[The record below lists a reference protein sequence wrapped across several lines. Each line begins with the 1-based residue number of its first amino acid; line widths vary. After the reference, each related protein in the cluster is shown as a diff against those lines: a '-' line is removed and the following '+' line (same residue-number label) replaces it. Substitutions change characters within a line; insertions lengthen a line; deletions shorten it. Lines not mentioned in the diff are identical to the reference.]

1 MKHKIYC
8 SKTFQVKAK
17 DIALDSL
24 FNLFPINF
32 CWMDKN
38 GYVLGC
44 NQQVLDSQEI
54 PSFTDIIGKHTKE
67 IASESA
73 WENTQKVIERG
84 EPVTAEETHLRKDGS
99 TLCFLSMKSPMK
111 DCDGN
116 IIGVVNIALD
126 ITERKSMEM
135 NLRLLK
141 EAAEL
146 ADKVK
151 TEFLTNMRH
160 DLRTPLTGIL
170 SISEFLENGEIES
183 SRKKYLKDIRHCA
196 ESMLNHLNQIVNHI
210 KAESGEFSIIEKEF
224 NIHDVL
230 YDVHKMMLPVAT
242 SKKLNFTLMLDHIP
256 YYLIGDAGRT
266 QRILMN
272 LVSNALKFTE
282 KGFVKI
288 NAKWLPITHEEGA
301 LQLIIEDSGIGIPHD
316 KQYVIFEK
324 FHKLNPS
331 HEGVY
336 KGDGLG
342 LNIVK
347 QFLEDIRGEYT
358 LKSDPGKGTVFKV
371 QIPYKKSISNNS
383 FPYEVC
389 QMYCSKPIE
398 ELSADYGLQSESKKK
413 KILLVEDH
421 QIISRVSK
429 DILEKLDLEVDI
441 ANNGKEALNLID
453 NQYNLVIMDIGLP
466 DISGYAVTRCIRE
479 NKNPLISQVPVIAI
493 TAHSE
498 EEEIKLALEAGV
510 NEIFPKPLTQKLA
523 ELIKSKVS

>member
-8 SKTFQVKAK
+8 NKTFQLKAK

-32 CWMDKN
+32 CWMDTA
-38 GYVLGC
+38 GYILGF
-44 NQQVLDSQEI
+44 NQQMLDSLDT
-54 PSFTDIIGKHTKE
+54 TDFVSIIGRHSSDIFNK
-67 IASESA
+67 IA
-73 WENTQKVIERG
+73 WENTKTVIKTG
-84 EPVTAEETHLRKDGS
+84 KPLTVEEIHVLKDGT
-99 TLCFLSMKSPMK
+99 TLYFLSMKNPMK

-135 NLRLLK
+135 NLKLLK

-183 SRKKYLKDIRHCA
+183 SRKKYLKDIKHCA
-196 ESMLNHLNQIVNHI
+196 ESMLNHLNEIVNHI

-242 SKKLNFTLMLDHIP
+242 SKKLDFTLMLDHIP
-256 YYLIGDAGRT
+256 HWLIGDSGRT

-272 LVSNALKFTE
+272 LISNALKFTD

-288 NAKWLPITHEEGA
+288 NAKWLPITHQEGV

-316 KQYVIFEK
+316 KQYIIFEK

-336 KGDGLG
+336 KGNGLG

-358 LKSDPGKGTVFKV
+358 LKSDLGKGTIFKV
-371 QIPYKKSISNNS
+371 QIPYKKSISNHS

-389 QMYCSKPIE
+389 KMYCSEPVEAVI
-398 ELSADYGLQSESKKK
+398 ANYGLKSEPKKK

-421 QIISRVSK
+421 QIIARVSK

-441 ANNGKEALNLID
+441 ASNGTEALYLID
-453 NQYNLVIMDIGLP
+453 NQYDLVIMDIGLP
-466 DISGYAVTRCIRE
+466 DISGYTVTRCIRE
-479 NKNPLISQVPVIAI
+479 NKNPLISQVPIIAI

-498 EEEIKLALEAGV
+498 EEERKLALEAGV
-510 NEIFPKPLTQKLA
+510 NEIFPKPLNQQLA
-523 ELIKSKVS
+523 EFIKSKVS

>member
-8 SKTFQVKAK
+8 NKTFQLKAK

-32 CWMDKN
+32 CWMDTD

-44 NQQVLDSQEI
+44 NQQVLDSLSI
-54 PSFTDIIGKHTKE
+54 SSFTDIIGKHTLDVT
-67 IASESA
+67 SEMA
-73 WENTQKVIERG
+73 WESTKKVLKSG
-84 EPVTAEETHLRKDGS
+84 ESLTTEETHALQDG
-99 TLCFLSMKSPMK
+99 TNLYFLSMKTPMK
-111 DCDGN
+111 DCNDKT
-116 IIGVVNIALD
+116 IGVVNIALD

-135 NLRLLK
+135 NLRQLK

-183 SRKKYLKDIRHCA
+183 SRRKYLSDIKHCA
-196 ESMLNHLNQIVNHI
+196 ESMLNHLNEIVSHI
-210 KAESGEFSIIEKEF
+210 KAETGEFSVIEKEF

-242 SKKLNFTLMLDHIP
+242 SKKLDFTLMLDHIP
-256 YYLIGDAGRT
+256 YDLIGDPGRT

-272 LVSNALKFTE
+272 LISNAIKFTE

-288 NAKWLPITHEEGA
+288 NAKWLPITHQEGV
-301 LQLIIEDSGIGIPHD
+301 LQLIIEDSGIGIAHD
-316 KQYVIFEK
+316 KQNIIFEK

-331 HEGVY
+331 HDGVY

-358 LKSDPGKGTVFKV
+358 LTSDLGKGTIFKV
-371 QIPYKKSISNNS
+371 QIPYKKSISDSS

-389 QMYCSKPIE
+389 KMYCSPPVE
-398 ELSADYGLQSESKKK
+398 AVSANYGLKSEPKKK

-421 QIISRVSK
+421 QIIARVSK

-441 ANNGKEALNLID
+441 ANNGTEAINLME
-453 NQYNLVIMDIGLP
+453 NQYDLVIMDIGLP
-466 DISGYAVTRCIRE
+466 DISGYTVTRCIRE
-479 NKNPLISQVPVIAI
+479 NKNPLISQVPIIAI

-498 EEEIKLALEAGV
+498 EEERKLAIEAGV
-510 NEIFPKPLTQKLA
+510 NEIFPKPLTQQLA
-523 ELIKSKVS
+523 EFIKLKVS

>member
-1 MKHKIYC
+1 MKHKIY
-8 SKTFQVKAK
+8 SNKTFQVKAK
-17 DIALDSL
+17 DVALDSL
-24 FNLFPINF
+24 FNLFTINF
-32 CWMDKN
+32 CWMDKD

-44 NQQVLDSQEI
+44 NQQVLDSLDI
-54 PSFTDIIGKHTKE
+54 ASFTDIIGKHTSE
-67 IASESA
+67 IASEIA
-73 WENTQKVIERG
+73 WENTQKVIETG
-84 EPVTAEETHLRKDGS
+84 EPITVEETHVRKDG
-99 TLCFLSMKSPMK
+99 TNTYFLSMKNPMK
-111 DCDGN
+111 DCDEN
-116 IIGVVNIALD
+116 VIGVVNIALD

-135 NLRLLK
+135 NLRQLK

-146 ADKVK
+146 ADNVK

-170 SISEFLENGEIES
+170 TISEFLENGEVES
-183 SRKKYLKDIRHCA
+183 SRRKYLKDIKHCA
-196 ESMLNHLNQIVNHI
+196 ESMLNHLNQIVSHI
-210 KAESGEFSIIEKEF
+210 KAESGEFSILEKEF

-230 YDVHKMMLPVAT
+230 HDVHQIMLPVAT
-242 SKKLNFTLMLDHIP
+242 SKKLDFTLMLDHIP

-272 LVSNALKFTE
+272 LISNAIKFTE

-288 NAKWLPITHEEGA
+288 NAKWLPITNQEGV
-301 LQLIIEDSGIGIPHD
+301 LQFVIEDSGIGIPQD
-316 KQYVIFEK
+316 KQYIIFEK

-347 QFLEDIRGEYT
+347 QFLEDIRGDYT
-358 LKSDPGKGTVFKV
+358 LKSDLGKGTLFKV
-371 QIPYKKSISNNS
+371 QIPYKKSSSNNS

-389 QMYCSKPIE
+389 KMYGYKPVE
-398 ELSADYGLQSESKKK
+398 ELNTVTHESKK
-413 KILLVEDH
+413 KILLVEDN

-441 ANNGKEALNLID
+441 ANNGKEAINLMD

-479 NKNPLISQVPVIAI
+479 SKNPLISQVPIIAI

-498 EEEIKLALEAGV
+498 EEERKLAIEAGV
-510 NEIFPKPLTQKLA
+510 NEIFPKPLTQQLA
-523 ELIKSKVS
+523 EFIKTQVS